1 MVVKDYKWQKMD
13 VVAKLTRVGGG
24 EGAWWEAT
32 QQYAVTASGTT
43 FPNLLT
49 LNQFASVLK
58 EYKYQQLEV
67 VGVWSNSTH
76 CNKQKES
83 CP

>member
-32 QQYAVTASGTT
+32 Q
-43 FPNLLT
+43 
-49 LNQFASVLK
+49 
-58 EYKYQQLEV
+58 
-67 VGVWSNSTH
+67 
-76 CNKQKES
+76 
-83 CP
+83 